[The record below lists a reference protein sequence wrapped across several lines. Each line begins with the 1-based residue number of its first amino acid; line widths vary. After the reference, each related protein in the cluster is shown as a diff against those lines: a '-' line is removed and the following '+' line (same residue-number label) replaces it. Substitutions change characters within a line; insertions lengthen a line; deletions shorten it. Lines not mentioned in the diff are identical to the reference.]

1 MSDLTVE
8 LRVTSIRS
16 RGKNGGAIFAGITE
30 NGDRFVAVCD
40 YRLIPD
46 PSLLDQG
53 QIWSVAGNSS
63 ARESIAENGFKI
75 KETQITATTAQLL
88 RPAGRNII
96 AWIADCSD
104 AAGVGQVK
112 ARKLY
117 ERFGPSLI
125 ELIEQ
130 KNITALA
137 EVIKQESAE
146 LLCQAFEKHAVAST
160 LLWLDQIGMP
170 RRIGAS
176 ALAFYKNQAR
186 EKIEANPY
194 ILLSFEADWAKVDD
208 LARNRMGVAENDPR
222 RLLAGIE
229 EALYRGLNAGH
240 TCLPRHEVKTRL
252 TVLLGTNELADQALA
267 EGLSG
272 GQFLQVGDYYQLH
285 GSHLMESYIARR
297 LMEILAGESAEGKK
311 GLFNQGGRDLS
322 CLGKVIDT
330 FEIAHRITLSPEQRA
345 AVLTSAGANL
355 SLILGGAGTGKTTVL
370 KALFAAIDALEP
382 GTKIIQL
389 ALAGLAAQRM
399 TAATGRESMT
409 IAGFLAKVDPDTL
422 DFGTTIVVD
431 EASMIDVIL
440 LYRLLRHMPAWV
452 RLILVGDPSQLPPIG
467 PGLVLHS
474 LAGLVSIPQTELTAV
489 MRQTAESGIPKVA
502 AAIRDHKVPHWTQY
516 GGNEDAGVSFLS
528 CTRSNMAETVKSV
541 YAELGGDGSDFSVQ
555 ILSVTNGDVAGVKN
569 LNSIL
574 HDQYE
579 SGSEQVFCFDQE
591 YGVAAARTLDHVPIN
606 VGDLVMFTQN
616 DYALGLRNGSLGKIT
631 AALPVAE
638 AEGPCCAVD
647 FDGIEYKLTTRQ
659 MQSLVHSYS
668 ITVHKAQGSQFARI
682 IVPIKRTRLLDQS
695 LIYTAVTR
703 GVEQVVLVGDE
714 NVALAAI
721 KEPATATRRYTTLPA
736 LLCKTQICP
745 EESQEDR
752 GINGGDPRSGEG
764 SVYAAKAS

>member
-53 QIWSVAGNSS
+53 QIWSVAGSS
-63 ARESIAENGFKI
+63 SIRESIAENGFKI
-75 KETQITATTAQLL
+75 RETQITATTAQLL

-146 LLCQAFEKHAVAST
+146 LLCQAFEKHEVAST

-176 ALAFYKNQAR
+176 VLAFYKNQAR
-186 EKIEANPY
+186 ERIDANPY

-222 RLLAGIE
+222 RSLAGIE

-252 TVLLGTNELADQALA
+252 TVLLGTNELANQALA

-297 LMEILAGESAEGKK
+297 LMEILAG
-311 GLFNQGGRDLS
+311 
-322 CLGKVIDT
+322 
-330 FEIAHRITLSPEQRA
+330 
-345 AVLTSAGANL
+345 
-355 SLILGGAGTGKTTVL
+355 
-370 KALFAAIDALEP
+370 
-382 GTKIIQL
+382 
-389 ALAGLAAQRM
+389 
-399 TAATGRESMT
+399 
-409 IAGFLAKVDPDTL
+409 
-422 DFGTTIVVD
+422 
-431 EASMIDVIL
+431 
-440 LYRLLRHMPAWV
+440 
-452 RLILVGDPSQLPPIG
+452 
-467 PGLVLHS
+467 
-474 LAGLVSIPQTELTAV
+474 
-489 MRQTAESGIPKVA
+489 
-502 AAIRDHKVPHWTQY
+502 
-516 GGNEDAGVSFLS
+516 
-528 CTRSNMAETVKSV
+528 
-541 YAELGGDGSDFSVQ
+541 
-555 ILSVTNGDVAGVKN
+555 
-569 LNSIL
+569 
-574 HDQYE
+574 
-579 SGSEQVFCFDQE
+579 
-591 YGVAAARTLDHVPIN
+591 
-606 VGDLVMFTQN
+606 
-616 DYALGLRNGSLGKIT
+616 
-631 AALPVAE
+631 
-638 AEGPCCAVD
+638 
-647 FDGIEYKLTTRQ
+647 
-659 MQSLVHSYS
+659 
-668 ITVHKAQGSQFARI
+668 
-682 IVPIKRTRLLDQS
+682 
-695 LIYTAVTR
+695 
-703 GVEQVVLVGDE
+703 
-714 NVALAAI
+714 
-721 KEPATATRRYTTLPA
+721 
-736 LLCKTQICP
+736 
-745 EESQEDR
+745 
-752 GINGGDPRSGEG
+752 
-764 SVYAAKAS
+764 

>member
-1 MSDLTVE
+1 MNDRTVE
-8 LRVTSIRS
+8 IRITSIRS
-16 RGKNGGAIFAGITE
+16 RGKSGGAIFVGVTVD
-30 NGDRFVAVCD
+30 GDRFVAVCD
-40 YRLIPD
+40 YRVIPD
-46 PSLLDQG
+46 PSLLDPG
-53 QIWSVAGNSS
+53 QIWVVVGSPSV
-63 ARESIAENGFKI
+63 RESIAENGFKI
-75 KETQITATTAQLL
+75 RETQINATSAQLM

-96 AWIADCSD
+96 AWIAGCPD

-117 ERFGPSLI
+117 ERFGPSLV

-130 KNITALA
+130 KDIPALA

-146 LLCQAFEKHAVAST
+146 LLCQAFEKHEVAGT

-176 ALAFYKNQAR
+176 VLAFYKTEAQ
-186 EKIEANPY
+186 EKISENPY
-194 ILLSFEADWAKVDD
+194 VLLSFEADWTKVDE
-208 LARNRMGVAENDPR
+208 LARKRMGIAENDPR

-229 EALYRGLNAGH
+229 ETLYRGLNTGH

-252 TVLLGTNELADQALA
+252 SALLGTNELANQALV

-272 GQFLQVGDYYQLH
+272 EQFLQVADYYQLN
-285 GSHLMESYIARR
+285 GSHLMESYIAQR
-297 LMEILAGESAEGKK
+297 LMEILAGENASGQK
-311 GLFNQGGRDLS
+311 GLFSQGSGDLC
-322 CLGKVIDT
+322 CLENVLDT
-330 FEIAHRITLSPEQRA
+330 FELAHDLTLSKEQRN

-422 DFGTTIVVD
+422 DFGTVIVAD

-440 LYRLLRHMPAWV
+440 MYRLLRHMPTWV

-474 LAGLVSIPQTELTAV
+474 LAGLASIPQTELTTV
-489 MRQTAESGIPKVA
+489 MRQTSESGIPKVA
-502 AAIRDHKVPHWTQY
+502 AAIRDHKTPLWARY
-516 GGNEDAGVSFLS
+516 SGNEDSGVSFLPCS
-528 CTRSNMAETVKSV
+528 LANMAETVKKV
-541 YAELGGDGSDFSVQ
+541 YAELGGDGTDFSVQ
-555 ILSVTNGDVAGVKN
+555 ILSVTNGDVAGLKN
-569 LNSIL
+569 LNSNL
-574 HDQYE
+574 HDQYQ
-579 SGSEQVFCFDQE
+579 SGAEQVFGVDLE

-638 AEGPCCAVD
+638 VEDLCCVVN

-659 MQSLVHSYS
+659 MQSLIHSYS

-714 NVALAAI
+714 NMALAVIMA
-721 KEPATATRRYTTLPA
+721 PATATRRYTTLPA
-736 LLCKTQICP
+736 LLGEAQTRR
-745 EESQEDR
+745 ESLLTL
-752 GINGGDPRSGEG
+752 
-764 SVYAAKAS
+764 